1 MNKPSV
7 YMLIGVP
14 GSGKSTYVGELEASN
29 FVYVSSDYFIDK
41 FACRMGKTY
50 DEVFKE
56 VAPRAMR
63 LMNRRVQTARRNQRT
78 IVWDQTNTSRKS
90 RAKKL
95 LQLSEYNKI
104 AVFFETPPDV
114 VLDKRLASRPG
125 KEIPDYVMR
134 TMKEN
139 LEYPTLEEGFD
150 VIMVPENF
158 NL

>member
-1 MNKPSV
+1 
-7 YMLIGVP
+7 
-14 GSGKSTYVGELEASN
+14 
-29 FVYVSSDYFIDK
+29 
-41 FACRMGKTY
+41 
-50 DEVFKE
+50 
-56 VAPRAMR
+56 
-63 LMNRRVQTARRNQRT
+63 
-78 IVWDQTNTSRKS
+78 VWDQTNTSRKS